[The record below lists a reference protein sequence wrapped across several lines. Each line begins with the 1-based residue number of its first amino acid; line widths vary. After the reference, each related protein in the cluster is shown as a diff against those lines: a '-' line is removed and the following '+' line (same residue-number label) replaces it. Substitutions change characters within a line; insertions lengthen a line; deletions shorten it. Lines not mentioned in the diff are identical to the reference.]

1 MRLLTLFQLL
11 ALTVCS
17 EATSEEAFVADP
29 TSEAATDESKPFIP
43 LNPLDLLDE
52 EIETLRA
59 LIESYDNKI
68 TILEDKNSSSA
79 PSSVNAKGKR
89 VKAEEV

>member
-1 MRLLTLFQLL
+1 MNQSLSFHSILSVSHNKIQIHLLTNY
-11 ALTVCS
+11 
-17 EATSEEAFVADP
+17 
-29 TSEAATDESKPFIP
+29 
-43 LNPLDLLDE
+43 LNADLLDE

>member
-1 MRLLTLFQLL
+1 MNQSLSFHSILSVSSNKIHIDLLTNY
-11 ALTVCS
+11 
-17 EATSEEAFVADP
+17 
-29 TSEAATDESKPFIP
+29 
-43 LNPLDLLDE
+43 LNADLLDE